1 MTDAAE
7 PFHRLVGQLDYSMFI
22 VTATGAVG
30 AERAGCLV
38 GFATQTSIDPPRFL
52 VCLSRRN
59 RTYEVAE
66 HARALA
72 VHFVPA
78 DADDLVAL
86 FGSRSGHE
94 IDKFVQ
100 TPWRRGPEGAA
111 ILAACPN
118 WFVGRVVERRA
129 LGDHTG
135 YLLEPVAANFEGSED
150 EFPFHRAKRF
160 PPGREA

>member
-1 MTDAAE
+1 MSQTHDA
-7 PFHRLVGQLDYSMFI
+7 FHDLLGQLDYSMFI
-22 VTATGAVG
+22 VTASAG

-52 VCLSRRN
+52 ACLSERN
-59 RTYEVAE
+59 RTHEVAQ
-66 HARALA
+66 RATVLA

-78 DADDLVAL
+78 DAAELVEL

-94 IDKFVQ
+94 VDKFADAD
-100 TPWRRGPEGAA
+100 WRTGPEQAP
-111 ILAACPN
+111 ILTRCQN
-118 WFVGRVVERRA
+118 WFVGRVLERRA

-135 YLLEPVAANFEGSED
+135 FLLEPIAAHYERPED
-150 EFPFHRAKRF
+150 EFPFHRARRF

>member
-1 MTDAAE
+1 MTGVAE
-7 PFHRLVGQLDYSMFI
+7 PFHRLVAQLDYSMFI
-22 VTATGAVG
+22 VTATGPAG
-30 AERAGCLV
+30 GEPAGCLV

-52 VCLSRRN
+52 VCISRRN
-59 RTYEVAE
+59 RTHEVAQ
-66 HARALA
+66 HAGALA

-78 DADDLVAL
+78 DADDLVEL
-86 FGSRSGHE
+86 FGSHSGYDV
-94 IDKFVQ
+94 DKFVE
-100 TPWRRGPEGAA
+100 TPWRRGPEDAP

-118 WFVGRVVERRA
+118 WFVGRVVERRV

-135 YLLEPVAANFEGSED
+135 YLLEPVAANFDRSQE